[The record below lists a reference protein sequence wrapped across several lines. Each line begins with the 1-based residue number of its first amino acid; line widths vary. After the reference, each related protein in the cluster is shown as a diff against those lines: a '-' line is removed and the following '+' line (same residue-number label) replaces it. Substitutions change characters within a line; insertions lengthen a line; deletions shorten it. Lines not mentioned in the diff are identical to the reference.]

1 MLLLYELII
10 PPYEITVSTF
20 QYLLS
25 CAGPPDKD
33 SGTVSK
39 LLSAS
44 RCEEES
50 LQVSGHL
57 LFERLLQFFCDT
69 LIAEKNFLATPKNV

>member
-25 CAGPPDKD
+25 CAVLTSLPDKD
-33 SGTVSK
+33 SGTVSS

-69 LIAEKNFLATPKNV
+69 LIAEKKFFGHT